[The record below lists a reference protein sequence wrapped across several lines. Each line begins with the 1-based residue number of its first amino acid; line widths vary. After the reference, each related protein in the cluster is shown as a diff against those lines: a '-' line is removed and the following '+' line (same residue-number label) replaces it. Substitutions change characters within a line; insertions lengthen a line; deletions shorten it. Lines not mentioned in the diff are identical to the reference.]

1 MRKKKSLIIRKE
13 ENPFKPGDVGF
24 IGLGAVSRKSMAFW
38 VSKKEILACPCH
50 WRRRYVV
57 ILKIVGEYCFASLKD
72 DPQAISAFY
81 FKDIKL
87 VKRMENDSTKK
98 TDS

>member
-38 VSKKEILACPCH
+38 VSKKRNISVSLPLETQIRGYIKNS
-50 WRRRYVV
+50 RRV
-57 ILKIVGEYCFASLKD
+57 LLCLS
-72 DPQAISAFY
+72 
-81 FKDIKL
+81 
-87 VKRMENDSTKK
+87 
-98 TDS
+98 